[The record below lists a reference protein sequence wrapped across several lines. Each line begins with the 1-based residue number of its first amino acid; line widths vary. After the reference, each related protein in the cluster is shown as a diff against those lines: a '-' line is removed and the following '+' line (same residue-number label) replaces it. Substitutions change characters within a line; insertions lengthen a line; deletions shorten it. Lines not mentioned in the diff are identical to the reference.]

1 MSSTQRPGPPYRVIA
16 AEIRARIERGDLR
29 PGDRVPSIRQIAQRW
44 GVALATATRAA
55 AVLREEGLVEPRV
68 GAGTVVSSSAH
79 SSHKQPARQT
89 TPNTPTAPE
98 LHGPGP
104 AEQSAKRTRLL
115 QTAIMIADTEGLDA
129 VSMRR
134 LAAHLGVGPMSLY
147 RNVANKEELLMQ
159 MADSAFGEIVLPREG
174 PEGWRAKLELIARE
188 EWKLVRRHL
197 WLPRAVSFTRPFFAP
212 NMMAHTEWTLRALGG
227 LGLSMTT
234 RMREALTIHSLVLT
248 AAASMAEEVD
258 AEQSTG
264 ITLDRWREMQR
275 EQARELL
282 DSAKFP
288 LLAAVPE
295 GTAEDLNRL
304 FEYGLARHLDG
315 FAALI
320 ADSSNRE
327 PWRRADN

>member
-1 MSSTQRPGPPYRVIA
+1 MSSTQRPSPPYRVIA

-44 GVALATATRAA
+44 GVAVATATRAA

-68 GAGTVVSSSAH
+68 GAGTVVSASAH
-79 SSHKQPARQT
+79 GSHELPAKQA
-89 TPNTPTAPE
+89 TPEMPTAAE

-115 QTAIMIADTEGLDA
+115 QAAIMVADTEGLDA

-188 EWKLVRRHL
+188 EWKLSRRHL
-197 WLPRAVSFTRPFFAP
+197 WLPKVVSFTRPLLAP

-227 LGLSMTT
+227 LGLSMAT
-234 RMREALTIHSLVLT
+234 RMREALTIHALVLT
-248 AAASMAEEVD
+248 AAASLAEEVD
-258 AEQSTG
+258 AEQRTG
-264 ITLDRWREMQR
+264 ITLDQWRATQR
-275 EQARELL
+275 EQARKLP
-282 DSAKFP
+282 DRTKFP
-288 LLAAVPE
+288 LLAEVPG

-320 ADSSNRE
+320 ADSSNSE
-327 PWRRADN
+327 PRRGPDN